1 MFAVSCKVR
10 AAVMLQHCTAGLP
23 LPADCSRAQLPCM
36 KLVSQ
41 DLPLME
47 DGLNGNRSP

>member
-23 LPADCSRAQLPCM
+23 LPADCRQGAAALHEATVSRFAF
-36 KLVSQ
+36 
-41 DLPLME
+41 
-47 DGLNGNRSP
+47 DGGWIER